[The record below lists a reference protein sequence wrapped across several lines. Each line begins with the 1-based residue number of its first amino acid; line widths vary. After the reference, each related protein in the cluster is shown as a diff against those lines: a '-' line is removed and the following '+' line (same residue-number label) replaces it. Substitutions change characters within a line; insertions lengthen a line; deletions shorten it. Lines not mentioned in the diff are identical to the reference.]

1 MKKNHNSFD
10 YLMDPHTAVAS
21 EAVDELSGRLEG
33 RTIILST
40 AHPAKFP
47 LVVEKA
53 GLSLGDIPENLS
65 IIFDKDERSYSFQA
79 SKELI
84 FNFITKNNS

>member
-1 MKKNHNSFD
+1 
-10 YLMDPHTAVAS
+10 
-21 EAVDELSGRLEG
+21 
-33 RTIILST
+33 
-40 AHPAKFP
+40 

>member
-1 MKKNHNSFD
+1 
-10 YLMDPHTAVAS
+10 
-21 EAVDELSGRLEG
+21 
-33 RTIILST
+33 
-40 AHPAKFP
+40 

-53 GLSLGDIPENLS
+53 GLSLEDIPENLS
-65 IIFDKDERSYSFQA
+65 IIFDRDERSYSFQA

>member
-1 MKKNHNSFD
+1 
-10 YLMDPHTAVAS
+10 MDPHTAVAS
-21 EAVDELSGRLEG
+21 EAVDELSTKLEG
-33 RTIILST
+33 KTIILST

-53 GLSLGDIPENLS
+53 GLSLEDIPENLS
-65 IIFDKDERSYSFQA
+65 IIFKRDERSYSFKA

-84 FNFITKNNS
+84 FNFITENNL